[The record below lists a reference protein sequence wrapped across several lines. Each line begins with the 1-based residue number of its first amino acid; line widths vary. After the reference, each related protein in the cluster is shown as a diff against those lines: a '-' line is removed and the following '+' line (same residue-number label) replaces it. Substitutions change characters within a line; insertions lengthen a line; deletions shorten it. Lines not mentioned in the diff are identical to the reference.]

1 MLKSSHRVKCRMGGF
16 LMKHGDFTKLA
27 KEYVN
32 RPGYSRNVLKM
43 IGRSI
48 GMDRR
53 DFYVADVGAGTGK
66 LTEELAGLG
75 MVGCAVEP
83 NDAMREEGI
92 KTFEGKSNF
101 IWSKGTAEHTNLPE
115 NNFDWVLMGS
125 SFHWANT
132 EEALIEFHRILKPG
146 GYFTAIY
153 NPRDIEGHELH
164 ERIEQVIYDSVP
176 NMKRVS
182 SGGKKNIG
190 DIEGKLLSTKYF
202 GNIIFTESPHSV
214 TMSKERYMGV
224 WRSVNDIRVQAG
236 EDMFQKILDKIA
248 EIIEPYE
255 EIVVPYRSRAWTVQA
270 L

>member
-1 MLKSSHRVKCRMGGF
+1 
-16 LMKHGDFTKLA
+16 MKHGDFTNLA
-27 KEYVN
+27 KEYIN
-32 RPGYSRNVLKM
+32 RPGYSLNVLRM

-66 LTEELAGLG
+66 LTEELVNLGLT
-75 MVGCAVEP
+75 GCAVEP

-92 KTFEGKSNF
+92 KYFTQKRGGYDNF
-101 IWSKGTAEHTNLPE
+101 VWSKGTAENTNLKSDT
-115 NNFDWVLMGS
+115 FDWVLMGS

-132 EEALIEFHRILKPG
+132 EEALTEFHRILKPG

-164 ERIEQVIYDSVP
+164 ERIEQVVYDAIP
-176 NMKRVS
+176 NIKRVS
-182 SGGKKNIG
+182 SGSKKNVG
-190 DIEGKLLSTKYF
+190 DIENKLLSTKYF
-202 GNIIFTESPHSV
+202 GNIVFTEAPHSV

-236 EDMFQKILDKIA
+236 EELFKEILEKIS
-248 EIIEPYE
+248 EIIQPYD
-255 EIVVPYRSRAWTVQA
+255 EIIVPYRSRAWTVQA

>member
-1 MLKSSHRVKCRMGGF
+1 
-16 LMKHGDFTKLA
+16 MKHGDFTNLA

-32 RPGYSRNVLKM
+32 RPGYSREVLKM
-43 IGRSI
+43 IGRSV

-53 DFYVADVGAGTGK
+53 DFLVADVGAGTGK

-75 MVGCAVEP
+75 MTGCAVEP
-83 NDAMREEGI
+83 NDAMRDEGI
-92 KTFEGKSNF
+92 KTFEGRHCF
-101 IWSKGTAEHTNLPE
+101 TWSKGTAEHTGLGDNQ
-115 NNFDWVLMGS
+115 FDWVLMGS
-125 SFHWANT
+125 SFHWANA
-132 EEALIEFHRILKPG
+132 EEALAEFHRILKPG
-146 GYFTAIY
+146 GYFTAIW

-164 ERIEQVIYDSVP
+164 ERIEKIIYDAIP
-176 NMKRVS
+176 NMQRVS

-202 GNIIFTESPHSV
+202 GNIVFTEAPHTV
-214 TMSKERYMGV
+214 AMSQERYLGV

-236 EDMFQKILDKIA
+236 EELFAKILEQIA